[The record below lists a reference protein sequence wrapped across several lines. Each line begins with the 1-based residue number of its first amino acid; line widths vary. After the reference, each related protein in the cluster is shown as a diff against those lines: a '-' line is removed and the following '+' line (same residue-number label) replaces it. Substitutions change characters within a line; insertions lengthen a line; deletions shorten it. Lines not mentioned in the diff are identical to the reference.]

1 MLGTIYPELD
11 RRIMPMAL
19 RQVEAHL
26 AKLAEDGRVEGA
38 GDGEWRL
45 RG

>member
-26 AKLAEDGRVEGA
+26 AKLAEDGSVERAGA
-38 GDGEWRL
+38 GEWRL